1 MGALDRIICL
11 AVGYVFGCF
20 QSAYIFGRLFKN
32 IDIRKH
38 GSGNAGMANATRV
51 MGTKYGALVFF
62 ADVLKAVIA
71 YLVCSFIFHGDGTFT
86 NGANGVLPGLYA
98 GFGVV
103 LGHNFPAFLKFRGGK
118 GIAASVGVILM
129 FDFRAALIIFVIGGA
144 AILLTRYVSL
154 GSLMITF
161 LFPVF
166 ALVFGYGAEVA
177 IVCAAYTVLTY
188 FMHREN
194 IKRLLAG
201 SERKFTL
208 FTKGK
213 L

>member
-1 MGALDRIICL
+1 
-11 AVGYVFGCF
+11 
-20 QSAYIFGRLFKN
+20 
-32 IDIRKH
+32 
-38 GSGNAGMANATRV
+38 
-51 MGTKYGALVFF
+51 
-62 ADVLKAVIA
+62 
-71 YLVCSFIFHGDGTFT
+71 
-86 NGANGVLPGLYA
+86 
-98 GFGVV
+98 
-103 LGHNFPAFLKFRGGK
+103 
-118 GIAASVGVILM
+118 M